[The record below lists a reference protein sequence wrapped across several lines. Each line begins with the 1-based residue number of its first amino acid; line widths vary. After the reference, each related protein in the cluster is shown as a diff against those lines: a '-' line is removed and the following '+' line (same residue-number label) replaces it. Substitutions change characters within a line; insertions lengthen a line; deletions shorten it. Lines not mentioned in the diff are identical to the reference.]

1 MRKQL
6 FALLI
11 LSFSFVFANG
21 QTMMSESLRLK
32 KDSALKVAIHKDSV
46 KIEKEFT
53 TAAKWDNLFSKL
65 EYPLLKGGK
74 FSGVLPVKKVTETP
88 DPKIDYK
95 ILFEMV
101 KDNPDSMKNEILSGL
116 DEATRVINLHYAAG
130 VPIKKIVP
138 IIVAHGGAEFAFMNN
153 EAYQKRYKMDN
164 PNIKL
169 INDLETL
176 VGAKFIICEQAM
188 LMKGIKP
195 EEFLPSVKL
204 SLTAQTVITSY
215 QLKGYVL
222 MNVDR

>member
-1 MRKQL
+1 M
-6 FALLI
+6 
-11 LSFSFVFANG
+11 
-21 QTMMSESLRLK
+21 
-32 KDSALKVAIHKDSV
+32 
-46 KIEKEFT
+46 
-53 TAAKWDNLFSKL
+53 
-65 EYPLLKGGK
+65 KGGK
-74 FSGVLPVKKVTETP
+74 FSGVLPLKNVTEIP

-138 IIVAHGGAEFAFMNN
+138 IIVAHGAAEFAFMNN
-153 EAYQKRYKMDN
+153 EAFQKRYKMDN

-169 INDLETL
+169 IHDLETI

-195 EEFLPSVKL
+195 EKFLPSVKL

>member
-1 MRKQL
+1 MKKHL
-6 FALLI
+6 FALII

-32 KDSALKVAIHKDSV
+32 KDSTLKAMIHLDSMKV
-46 KIEKEFT
+46 EKSFAQE
-53 TAAKWDNLFSKL
+53 ARRDNLFKKF

-74 FSGVLPVKKVTETP
+74 LSGVLPVSNVTEIP
-88 DPKIDYK
+88 DPKIEYK

-101 KDNPDSMKNEILSGL
+101 KDNPDSMKNEILAGL
-116 DEATRVINLHYAAG
+116 DEVARVINLHYASG
-130 VPIKKIVP
+130 VPVKKIVP
-138 IIVAHGGAEFAFMNN
+138 VIVVHGGAEFAFMNN
-153 EAYQKRYKMDN
+153 ESYQKKYKMDN

-169 INDLETL
+169 IHDLETM
-176 VGAKFIICEQAM
+176 VGAKIIICEQAM
-188 LMKGIKP
+188 LMRGIKS

-222 MNVDR
+222 MNIDK